1 MIHATICT
9 PGQRLRRMRGDDSMI
24 DNNPY
29 AAPTAEIRPKRGVIH
44 HDFEF
49 TERGIRCR
57 TGLELPKICFVTGGT
72 DNLVPHRVQ
81 LTWMSATSKVM
92 MFGIPLFCL
101 MVPAALFFLNR
112 MDSGRFIQQ
121 IQSVK
126 WLPIAWSSTFQLG
139 VFFAIWMS
147 PRGVV
152 TGSIQKSVRRRIRMR
167 LWIAATCGIFGVI
180 IAGLT
185 IMSKTRGD
193 DWMFALLTSSLIGI
207 SIVILALGG
216 GWRPFRK
223 SPYDLKCLQ
232 LKVVDYQSGKFEI
245 AGFTEQFLAA
255 LREHR
260 VKSKEFEI

>member
-1 MIHATICT
+1 
-9 PGQRLRRMRGDDSMI
+9 MRGDDSMI
-24 DNNPY
+24 ENNPY
-29 AAPTAEIRPKRGVIH
+29 AAPTAEFRPKRGLIH

-57 TGLELPKICFVTGGT
+57 TGLELPKICLVTGST
-72 DNLVPHRVQ
+72 DNLVPHRVR
-81 LTWMSATSKVM
+81 LSWTSAVSKVI

-101 MVPAALFFLNR
+101 MVPVAIYFMNG
-112 MDSGRFIQQ
+112 MDSGRFMQQ

-152 TGSIQKSVRRRIRMR
+152 TASIQKSVRRRIRMR
-167 LWIAATCGIFGVI
+167 LWIAAICGIVGVLI
-180 IAGLT
+180 GGLT
-185 IMSKTRGD
+185 MMSITRGG
-193 DWMFALLTSSLIGI
+193 DWMIALLATSLIGMA
-207 SIVILALGG
+207 IVILALGG

-223 SPYDLKCLQ
+223 FPYDLKCLN
-232 LKVVDYQSGKFEI
+232 LKVVDFQSGRFEI
-245 AGFTEQFLAA
+245 AGFTGQFLTA

-260 VKSKEFEI
+260 AESKGFEI